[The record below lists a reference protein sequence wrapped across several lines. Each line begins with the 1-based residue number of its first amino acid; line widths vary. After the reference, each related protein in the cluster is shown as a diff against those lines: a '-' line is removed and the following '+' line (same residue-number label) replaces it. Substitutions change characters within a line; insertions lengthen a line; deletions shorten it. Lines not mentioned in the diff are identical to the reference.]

1 MKKIGLSLG
10 AGGARG
16 LAHIII
22 LEAFEELNIK
32 PHIISGS
39 SIGALVGAAYASG
52 LTTIDMKESVEGLI
66 LSKNFKFTEF
76 YKKYD
81 VFKIIDMLDL
91 SMSTTGFF
99 KGNKF
104 ISFYKKKMK
113 TYKFSN
119 LEIPIKIVA
128 TEYWNKKEHHFTS
141 GNLIDA
147 VRASYALPTLFTPM
161 KLGAGLYMD
170 GGMVNPLPYD
180 IIQDECDYVV
190 AVDVSS
196 KKGISNKQI
205 PNALDSLFASFQIMQ
220 NSILTQK
227 LKLSKPN
234 LLLEIDIKDVRMFE
248 FNKVKK
254 IWKEAEKQKEILKK
268 ELKKIIDSN

>member
-22 LEAFEELNIK
+22 LEAFEELGIK

-39 SIGALVGAAYASG
+39 SIGAIIGAGYASG
-52 LTTIDMKESVEGLI
+52 LTTVEMKKSVEELI

-81 VFKIIDMLDL
+81 VFKIIDMLDV

-99 KGNKF
+99 KGDKF
-104 ISFYKKKMK
+104 ISYYKEKIK
-113 TYKFSN
+113 TYQFSK

-180 IIQDECDYVV
+180 IIQDECDFVV
-190 AVDVSS
+190 AIDVSS
-196 KKGISNKQI
+196 KKGINNNEI

-227 LKLSKPN
+227 LKLSKPD
-234 LLLEIDIKDVRMFE
+234 LLLEIDVKDVRMFE
-248 FNKVKK
+248 FNKVKE
-254 IWKEAEKQKEILKK
+254 IWKEAEKQKMILKE
-268 ELKKIIDSN
+268 ELKKII

>member
-1 MKKIGLSLG
+1 MKKIGIALG

-32 PHIISGS
+32 PHIISGT
-39 SIGALVGAAYASG
+39 SIGAIIGAAYASG
-52 LTTIDMKESVEGLI
+52 MTTKEMKKSVEDLI
-66 LSKNFKFTEF
+66 LSKNFKLTEF
-76 YKKYD
+76 YKKFD
-81 VFKIIDMLDL
+81 VFKVIDMLDL

-104 ISFYKKKMK
+104 LAFYKERIK

-128 TEYWNKKEHHFTS
+128 TEYWNKKEHHFIS

-147 VRASYALPTLFTPM
+147 VRASYALPTLFTPI
-161 KLGAGLYMD
+161 KLGSGLYMD

-190 AVDVSS
+190 AIDVSS
-196 KKGISNKQI
+196 KKGINNNEI

-227 LKLSKPN
+227 MKSSEPD
-234 LLLEIDIKDVRMFE
+234 LLLEIDVKNVRMFE

-254 IWKEAEKQKEILKK
+254 IWKEAEKQKEIFKK
-268 ELKKIIDSN
+268 ELKKLL

>member
-22 LEAFEELNIK
+22 LEAFEELGIK

-39 SIGALVGAAYASG
+39 SIGAIIGAAYATG
-52 LTTIDMKESVEGLI
+52 LSTKEIKDSVAELI
-66 LSKNFKFTEF
+66 LSKNFKLTEF
-76 YKKYD
+76 YKKFD
-81 VFKIIDMLDL
+81 VFKVIDMLDL
-91 SMSTTGFF
+91 SLSTTGFF
-99 KGNKF
+99 KGDKF
-104 ISFYKKKMK
+104 LSFYKKRMK

-147 VRASYALPTLFTPM
+147 VHASYALPTLFTPI
-161 KLGAGLYMD
+161 KLGDGLYMD

-180 IIQDECDYVV
+180 IIQNECDYVV

-196 KKGISNKQI
+196 KKGINNNEI

-227 LKLSKPN
+227 LKSSKPD
-234 LLLEIDIKDVRMFE
+234 LLLEVDVKDVRMFE

-254 IWKEAEKQKEILKK
+254 IWKEGEKQKKILK
-268 ELKKIIDSN
+268 EFLRKI

>member
-1 MKKIGLSLG
+1 MKKIGIALG

-39 SIGALVGAAYASG
+39 SIGAIVGAAYASG
-52 LTTIDMKESVEGLI
+52 LTTKEMKESVEELI
-66 LSKNFKFTEF
+66 LSKDFKFTEF
-76 YKKYD
+76 YKRYD
-81 VFKIIDMLDL
+81 VFKIIDMLDV

-104 ISFYKKKMK
+104 IAFYKEKMK

-147 VRASYALPTLFTPM
+147 VRASYALPTLFTPIN
-161 KLGAGLYMD
+161 LGDGLFMD

-180 IIQDECDYVV
+180 ILQDECDYVIG
-190 AVDVSS
+190 VDVSS
-196 KKGISNKQI
+196 KKGIGKNGI

-227 LKLSKPN
+227 LKLTKPD
-234 LLLEIDIKDVRMFE
+234 LLLEVDIKDVRMFE
-248 FNKVKK
+248 FNKVKE
-254 IWKEAEKQKEILKK
+254 IWKEAERQKKILIK
-268 ELKKIIDSN
+268 ELKKIL

>member
-1 MKKIGLSLG
+1 MKKIGIALG

-32 PHIISGS
+32 PHIISGT
-39 SIGALVGAAYASG
+39 SIGAIIGAAYASG
-52 LTTIDMKESVEGLI
+52 MTTKEMKKSVEDLI
-66 LSKNFKFTEF
+66 LSKNFKLTEF
-76 YKKYD
+76 YKKFD
-81 VFKIIDMLDL
+81 VFKVIDMLDI
-91 SMSTTGFF
+91 SMSTRGFF
-99 KGNKF
+99 KGDKF
-104 ISFYKKKMK
+104 IAYYKERIK

-119 LEIPIKIVA
+119 IEIPIKIVA

-141 GNLIDA
+141 GNMIDA
-147 VRASYALPTLFTPM
+147 VRASYALPTLFTPI
-161 KLGAGLYMD
+161 KLGSGLYMD

-196 KKGISNKQI
+196 KKGINNNQI

-227 LKLSKPN
+227 LKSTKPD
-234 LLLEIDIKDVRMFE
+234 LLLEIDVKNVRMFE

-254 IWKEAEKQKEILKK
+254 IWKEAEKQKEILKNHLIK
-268 ELKKIIDSN
+268 LINNE

>member
-1 MKKIGLSLG
+1 MKKIGIALG

-39 SIGALVGAAYASG
+39 SIGAIVGAAYASG
-52 LTTIDMKESVEGLI
+52 MTTKEMKDSVEELM

-81 VFKIIDMLDL
+81 VFKIIDMLDV

-104 ISFYKKKMK
+104 LAFYKEKIK

-147 VRASYALPTLFTPM
+147 VRSSYALPTLFTPV
-161 KLGAGLYMD
+161 KLGTKLYMD

-180 IIQDECDYVV
+180 IIQDDCDYIVG
-190 AVDVSS
+190 VDVSS
-196 KKGISNKQI
+196 KKGINNNDI

-227 LKLSKPN
+227 LKLAKPD
-234 LLLEIDIKDVRMFE
+234 LLLEVDVKDVRMFE
-248 FNKVKK
+248 FNKVEL
-254 IWKEAEKQKEILKK
+254 IWNKAKKQKDILKRDLEIL
-268 ELKKIIDSN
+268 ISQS

>member
-1 MKKIGLSLG
+1 MKKIGIALG

-22 LEAFEELNIK
+22 LEAFDELGIK
-32 PHIISGS
+32 PHIISGT
-39 SIGALVGAAYASG
+39 SIGAIFGAAYASG
-52 LTTIDMKESVEGLI
+52 LTAKELRKSVEKLI
-66 LSKNFKFTEF
+66 LSRNVKLTEF

-81 VFKIIDMLDL
+81 LFKIIDMLDVSL
-91 SMSTTGFF
+91 STTGFF
-99 KGNKF
+99 KGDKF
-104 ISFYKKKMK
+104 LSYYKERIK

-128 TEYWNKKEHHFTS
+128 TEYWSKKEHHFTS

-147 VRASYALPTLFTPM
+147 VRASYALPTLFTPV
-161 KLGAGLYMD
+161 KLGKKLFMD

-180 IIQDECDYVV
+180 IIKDECDYVIG
-190 AVDVSS
+190 VDVSS
-196 KKGISNKQI
+196 KNGINTSEI

-227 LKLSKPN
+227 LESTKPD
-234 LLLEIDIKDVRMFE
+234 LLLEVDVKDVRMFE

-254 IWKEAEKQKEILKK
+254 IWKEAEKQKAILK
-268 ELKKIIDSN
+268 EFLEKIY

>member
-1 MKKIGLSLG
+1 MKKIGIALG

-39 SIGALVGAAYASG
+39 SIGAIVGAAFASG
-52 LTTIDMKESVEGLI
+52 LTTKEIKKSVDELI

-76 YKKYD
+76 YKKFD
-81 VFKIIDMLDL
+81 VFKIIDMLDI

-99 KGNKF
+99 KGDKF
-104 ISFYKKKMK
+104 IAFYKEKIK

-128 TEYWNKKEHHFTS
+128 TEYWSKKEYHFTS

-147 VRASYALPTLFTPM
+147 VRASYALPTLFTPL
-161 KLGAGLYMD
+161 KLGDGLFMD

-180 IIQDECDYVV
+180 IIQEECDYVIG
-190 AVDVSS
+190 VDVSS
-196 KKGISNKQI
+196 KKGINNNEI

-227 LKLSKPN
+227 LKLAKPD
-234 LLLEIDIKDVRMFE
+234 LLLEIDIENVRMFE
-248 FNKVKK
+248 FNKVEL
-254 IWKEAEKQKEILKK
+254 IWEHAEKQKKILIK
-268 ELKKIIDSN
+268 ELKKIL

>member
-39 SIGALVGAAYASG
+39 SIGAIIGAAYASG
-52 LTTIDMKESVEGLI
+52 MTTKELKAAVEEIILTK
-66 LSKNFKFTEF
+66 KFKLTEF

-81 VFKIIDMLDL
+81 VFKIIDMLDV
-91 SMSTTGFF
+91 SMSTSGLF
-99 KGNKF
+99 KGDKF
-104 ISFYKKKMK
+104 IAFYKEKIK

-119 LEIPIKIVA
+119 LKIPIKIVA
-128 TEYWNKKEHHFTS
+128 TEYWDKKEHHFTS

-161 KLGAGLYMD
+161 TIEDGLYLD

-180 IIQDECDYVV
+180 IIQNECDFVV
-190 AVDVSS
+190 AVDVAA
-196 KKGISNKQI
+196 KKGISSNGI
-205 PNALDSLFASFQIMQ
+205 PNAIDTLFASFQIMQ
-220 NSILTQK
+220 NSILKEK
-227 LKLSKPN
+227 LKFNKPDV
-234 LLLEIDIKDVRMFE
+234 LLEVDIPNVRMFE
-248 FNKVKK
+248 FNKVEK
-254 IWKEAEKQKEILKK
+254 IWKKAEKQKNLLKK
-268 ELKKIIDSN
+268 KLQKYLDE

>member
-1 MKKIGLSLG
+1 MKKIGLALG

-39 SIGALVGAAYASG
+39 SIGAIVGAAYATG
-52 LTTIDMKESVEGLI
+52 MTTKEIKDAVEEI
-66 LSKNFKFTEF
+66 VLSKKFKLTEF

-81 VFKIIDMLDL
+81 VFKIIDMLDVSL
-91 SMSTTGFF
+91 STSGFF

-104 ISFYKKKMK
+104 ISFYKEKIK
-113 TYKFSN
+113 TYKFSK

-128 TEYWNKKEHHFTS
+128 TEYWNKREEHFTS

-147 VRASYALPTLFTPM
+147 IRASYALPTLFAPL
-161 KLGAGLYMD
+161 KIDDGLYLD

-180 IIQDECDYVV
+180 IIQNDCDFVI
-190 AVDVSS
+190 AVDVAA
-196 KKGISNKQI
+196 KKGISTNGM
-205 PNALDSLFASFQIMQ
+205 PNALDTLFASFQIMQ
-220 NSILTQK
+220 NSILREK
-227 LKLSKPN
+227 LKSNRPDV
-234 LLLEIDIKDVRMFE
+234 LLEIDIPNVRMFE
-248 FNKVKK
+248 FNKAKL
-254 IWKEAEKQKEILKK
+254 IWKKAEKQKEILKE
-268 ELKKIIDSN
+268 ELIKYLEL

>member
-52 LTTIDMKESVEGLI
+52 LTTKEMKESVEELI

-190 AVDVSS
+190 AIDVSS
-196 KKGISNKQI
+196 KKGIGNKQI

-220 NSILTQK
+220 NSVLTQK
-227 LKLSKPN
+227 LKLSKPD
-234 LLLEIDIKDVRMFE
+234 LLLEIDIKGVRMFE

-254 IWKEAEKQKEILKK
+254 IWKEAEKQKIILKK
-268 ELKKIIDSN
+268 ELKKILDSN

>member
-1 MKKIGLSLG
+1 MKKIGIALG

-32 PHIISGS
+32 PHIISGT
-39 SIGALVGAAYASG
+39 SIGAIIGAAYASG
-52 LTTIDMKESVEGLI
+52 LTAKEMRESVDELI

-76 YKKYD
+76 YKKFD
-81 VFKIIDMLDL
+81 VFKIIDMLDISL
-91 SMSTTGFF
+91 STTGFF
-99 KGNKF
+99 KGDKF
-104 ISFYKKKMK
+104 LSFYKERMK

-128 TEYWNKKEHHFTS
+128 TEYWNKREHHFTS

-147 VRASYALPTLFTPM
+147 VHASYALPTLFTPI
-161 KLGAGLYMD
+161 KLGAGLFMD

-180 IIQDECDYVV
+180 IIQKECDYVV

-196 KKGISNKQI
+196 KKGINNKQI

-227 LKLSKPN
+227 LKSSKPD
-234 LLLEIDIKDVRMFE
+234 LLLKIDVKDVRMFE
-248 FNKVKK
+248 FNKVKQ
-254 IWKEAEKQKEILKK
+254 IWKEAEKQKNILKK
-268 ELKKIIDSN
+268 ELKKIL

>member
-16 LAHIII
+16 LSHIII

-39 SIGALVGAAYASG
+39 SIGAIVGAAYASG
-52 LTTIDMKESVEGLI
+52 MTTKEMKDSVETLI
-66 LSKNFKFTEF
+66 LSKDFKLTEF

-81 VFKIIDMLDL
+81 VFKIIDMLGV
-91 SMSTTGFF
+91 SMSTSGFF
-99 KGNKF
+99 KGDKF
-104 ISFYKKKMK
+104 ISFYKKKIK

-147 VRASYALPTLFTPM
+147 VRASYALPALFTPM
-161 KLGAGLYMD
+161 QIKEGLYYD

-180 IIQDECDYVV
+180 IIQNDCDYVIG
-190 AVDVSS
+190 VDVSS
-196 KKGISNKQI
+196 KKGINSNEI

-220 NSILTQK
+220 NSILKEK
-227 LKLSKPN
+227 LKSNKPD
-234 LLLEIDIKDVRMFE
+234 LLLEIEIEDVRMFE
-248 FNKVKK
+248 FHKVEL
-254 IWKEAEKQKEILKK
+254 IWKQAEKQKKILIE
-268 ELKKIIDSN
+268 ELKKIL

>member
-1 MKKIGLSLG
+1 MKKIGLALG

-22 LEAFEELNIK
+22 LEAFEELGIK
-32 PHIISGS
+32 PYIISGT
-39 SIGALVGAAYASG
+39 SIGAIVGAAYASG
-52 LTTIDMKESVEGLI
+52 MTTKEMKESVEELI

-81 VFKIIDMLDL
+81 VFKVIDMLDI
-91 SMSTTGFF
+91 SISTTGFF
-99 KGNKF
+99 KGDKF
-104 ISFYKKKMK
+104 IAYYKEKIK
-113 TYKFSN
+113 TYQFSK

-141 GNLIDA
+141 GNMIDA
-147 VRASYALPTLFTPM
+147 IRASYALPTLFTPTEI
-161 KLGAGLYMD
+161 GSGLFMD

-180 IIQDECDYVV
+180 IIQDECDYVIG
-190 AVDVSS
+190 VDVSS
-196 KKGISNKQI
+196 KKGINNNHI

-227 LKLSKPN
+227 LKSSKPD
-234 LLLEIDIKDVRMFE
+234 LLLEVDIKDVRMFE
-248 FNKVKK
+248 FNKVEE
-254 IWKEAEKQKEILKK
+254 IWKEAEKQKSILKK
-268 ELKKIIDSN
+268 YLENVINN

>member
-1 MKKIGLSLG
+1 MKKIGIALG

-22 LEAFEELNIK
+22 LEVFEELGIK

-39 SIGALVGAAYASG
+39 SIGAIVGAAYASG
-52 LTTIDMKESVEGLI
+52 MTTKEMKSSVEELI
-66 LSKNFKFTEF
+66 LSKDFKLMEF

-81 VFKIIDMLDL
+81 VFKIIDMLGV
-91 SMSTTGFF
+91 SISTSGFF
-99 KGNKF
+99 KGDRF
-104 ISFYKKKMK
+104 ITYFKEKVK
-113 TYKFSN
+113 TYKFTD

-147 VRASYALPTLFTPM
+147 VRASYALPALFTPM
-161 KLGAGLYMD
+161 KIKDALYYD

-180 IIQDECDYVV
+180 IIQKECDYII

-196 KKGISNKQI
+196 KKGISSKDV
-205 PNALDSLFASFQIMQ
+205 PNALDSLFAAFQIMQ
-220 NSILTQK
+220 NSILKEK
-227 LKLSKPN
+227 LKSSKPN
-234 LLLEIDIKDVRMFE
+234 IMLEIDIKDVRMFE
-248 FNKVKK
+248 FNKVEA
-254 IWKEAEKQKEILKK
+254 IWKEAKKYKKILKN
-268 ELKKIIDSN
+268 ELRKIM

>member
-1 MKKIGLSLG
+1 MKKIGISLG

-39 SIGALVGAAYASG
+39 SIGAIIGAAYASG
-52 LTTIDMKESVEGLI
+52 LTTKEIKKSVAELV
-66 LSKNFKFTEF
+66 LSKNFKFREF

-81 VFKIIDMLDL
+81 VFKIIDILDV

-99 KGNKF
+99 KGDKF
-104 ISFYKKKMK
+104 LSFYKEKIK

-128 TEYWNKKEHHFTS
+128 TEYWEKKEYLFTS

-147 VRASYALPTLFTPM
+147 VHASYALPTLFTPL
-161 KLGAGLYMD
+161 KLGDGLFMD

-180 IIQDECDYVV
+180 VILDDCDYVIG
-190 AVDVSS
+190 VDVSS
-196 KKGISNKQI
+196 KKGINKKEI

-227 LKLSKPN
+227 LKSSKPN
-234 LLLEIDIKDVRMFE
+234 LLLELDIEDVRMFE
-248 FNKVKK
+248 FNKVKL
-254 IWKEAEKQKEILKK
+254 IWKQAEKQKKILISA
-268 ELKKIIDSN
+268 LKKII